1 MIKERQ
7 RFLCAISI
15 LTMSMTGAIA
25 QGNAPAET
33 NLQGATAAPTPP
45 DKTPASAAA
54 GASTTTAPGAMGTTV
69 VPGSNS
75 TVTGDQTGTSE
86 TKTGDKGIG
95 SRSSSGS
102 GH

>member
-1 MIKERQ
+1 MIKEWQ
-7 RFLCAISI
+7 RVFFAISI

-25 QGNAPAET
+25 QGNAPAAT
-33 NLQGATAAPTPP
+33 NLQGVTAAPTPA

-54 GASTTTAPGAMGTTV
+54 GASRTTAPGAMGTTV

-75 TVTGDQTGTSE
+75 AVTGDQAGTAE
-86 TKTGDKGIG
+86 TKTGGKGTN
-95 SRSSSGS
+95 SSSSSGS